1 MPGLH
6 ILGNDNQLLLL
17 ECEYTID
24 EEETGFVL
32 KWYFNSEAIYQWIPP
47 RVPFVFVSFL
57 LSNEQNNLIRQNI
70 CFNLENC

>member
-57 LSNEQNNLIRQNI
+57 
-70 CFNLENC
+70 